1 MTRNYRTIALLLTPL
16 LTVGGARANVYTLG
30 VVMQAR
36 KANLGN
42 AVATAGTSV
51 YDGDRLSTDAN
62 GSLILRSG
70 DSTLYLSNAT
80 QVVLRGAGKEENAA
94 QAEIGA
100 GTVVFS
106 IPPAATML
114 ISAGGA
120 TIRPDTNAPT
130 IGQITFIDEK
140 SFQISAR
147 KGALKVSYYDDSEV
161 VPEGNSYRVEL
172 YRSDDSHT
180 ATAIAGKP
188 RRSNKRKRIALFLIA
203 GGAVGA
209 AVAAGVATGG
219 PASSSSSGVAKD
231 FESPDH
237 P

>member
-1 MTRNYRTIALLLTPL
+1 MP
-16 LTVGGARANVYTLG
+16 
-30 VVMQAR
+30 
-36 KANLGN
+36 
-42 AVATAGTSV
+42 S
-51 YDGDRLSTDAN
+51 
-62 GSLILRSG
+62 
-70 DSTLYLSNAT
+70 
-80 QVVLRGAGKEENAA
+80 
-94 QAEIGA
+94 
-100 GTVVFS
+100 
-106 IPPAATML
+106 AATMV
-114 ISAGGA
+114 ISSGGA

-130 IGQITFIDEK
+130 LGQITVIDQK

-172 YRSDDSHT
+172 YRSDDSPT

-203 GGAVGA
+203 GGAVAA
-209 AVAAGVATGG
+209 AVAAGVAYGRRRVEYLLG
-219 PASSSSSGVAKD
+219 YAKD